1 MSAHRPLAYAIDASE
16 PEPWSVAAPAPD
28 TEPDRPGRYSWIAP
42 ARLDTGHAH
51 PSAAPPT
58 VGRTCRATD
67 PCIVPPPGS
76 DRRGAAVVVVAA
88 PVVAGSGIEGKE

>member
-1 MSAHRPLAYAIDASE
+1 MSAHRPLAYTLGASE
-16 PEPWSVAAPAPD
+16 PEPWSVAAPD

-42 ARLDTGHAH
+42 ARLDVGHAH
-51 PSAAPPT
+51 PSAAPAA
-58 VGRTCRATD
+58 GRTCRATD

-88 PVVAGSGIEGKE
+88 PVVAGSGGEGKE